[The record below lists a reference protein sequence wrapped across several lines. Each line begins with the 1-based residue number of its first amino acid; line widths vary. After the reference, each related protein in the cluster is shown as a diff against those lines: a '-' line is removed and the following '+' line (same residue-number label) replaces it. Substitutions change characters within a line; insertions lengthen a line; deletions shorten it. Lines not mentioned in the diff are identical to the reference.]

1 MTFEAQFVSQE
12 HALDVKDA
20 YPLAAGTVLDL
31 TYMDNSMDSVA
42 DENCGI
48 MLC

>member
-20 YPLAAGTVLDL
+20 YPLAADTVLD
-31 TYMDNSMDSVA
+31 DSMYSVA